1 MKIIPKKS
9 GSSWLYYRNQKD
21 LDHNDNTIDF
31 PVNNDTILSFKYKQ
45 KLLAGQEMM
54 AKNTEIW
61 APLKY
66 WSIFW
71 KSLEM
76 QLINCEINLML
87 TWSEDCIIIPGGI
100 NDQVTTFPIIDAKL
114 YVSVVTLSTQKN
126 V

>member
-21 LDHNDNTIDF
+21 LDHNGNTIDF

-61 APLKY
+61 AALKY

>member
-21 LDHNDNTIDF
+21 LDHNGNTIDF

-61 APLKY
+61 APLKH